1 LFFNLLG
8 YPTHFGQVECIKLV
22 ASPNFTEKR
31 IGYLGLSQLMDES
44 TDILMMVTNQIKK
57 DLNEKGNNFV
67 IALGLTAIA
76 EISTEHMCR
85 ELYPEVKRLMKST
98 SSYIKQKAILAA
110 IRTIKNIP
118 DTIEDFLEIIDQ
130 IIYDKSQAVIMA
142 TVTLMVEILR
152 VDESYAKAFRKYVST
167 LVRTLKNLLMS
178 GYDPQYEIGGVKDP
192 FLQVKILQLLK
203 KLGEK
208 NSEASDEMSDILAQI
223 ATNTE

>member
-1 LFFNLLG
+1 MTNLILIQEKECDHRNRNIAKLLFFNLLG

-85 ELYPEVKRLMKST
+85 ELYPEVKRLMKNASN
-98 SSYIKQKAILAA
+98 SYIKQKAVLAA

-118 DTIEDFLEIIDQ
+118 DVIEDFLDIID
-130 IIYDKSQAVIMA
+130 
-142 TVTLMVEILR
+142 
-152 VDESYAKAFRKYVST
+152 
-167 LVRTLKNLLMS
+167 
-178 GYDPQYEIGGVKDP
+178 
-192 FLQVKILQLLK
+192 
-203 KLGEK
+203 
-208 NSEASDEMSDILAQI
+208 
-223 ATNTE
+223 